1 MPEKEKKI
9 LNYEDL
15 AKADGAGYFSAWS
28 DKYYNAA
35 GVEIVGPG
43 ILWNDGYKFQ
53 GKEIT
58 ITEADRLAFFTYY
71 NGRPATSIQ
80 EAIEFWDDFE
90 PGVWS

>member
-9 LNYEDL
+9 LNDENL
-15 AKADGAGYFSAWS
+15 AKVDGAGCFSAWS
-28 DKYYNAA
+28 DKYYIAA

-58 ITEADRLAFFTYY
+58 TTEADRLAFFTYY
-71 NGRPATSIQ
+71 NNRPANSIQ

-90 PGVWS
+90 PGV